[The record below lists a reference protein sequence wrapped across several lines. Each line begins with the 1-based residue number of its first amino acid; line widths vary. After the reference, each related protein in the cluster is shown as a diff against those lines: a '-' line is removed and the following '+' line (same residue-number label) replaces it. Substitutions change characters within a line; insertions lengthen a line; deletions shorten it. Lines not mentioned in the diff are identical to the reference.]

1 MTDCTICIEKI
12 DESQHYMQLKPCN
25 HNFHDN
31 CIHMYFANQGNAAN
45 KICPNC
51 RGEVKKIKKIS
62 AKKKR
67 ATKDTIQRNIKKTK
81 RSPIEKLQNQIT
93 KLTDEIN
100 KKDEERIKLIVELSV
115 KEEEYIKE
123 FGIKFS
129 DDSAE

>member
-1 MTDCTICIEKI
+1 V
-12 DESQHYMQLKPCN
+12 
-25 HNFHDN
+25 
-31 CIHMYFANQGNAAN
+31 YFANQGNAAN

-51 RGEVKKIKKIS
+51 RGEVKKIKKIG

-100 KKDEERIKLIVELSV
+100 KKDEERIKLIIELSV

-129 DDSAE
+129 DDDSE